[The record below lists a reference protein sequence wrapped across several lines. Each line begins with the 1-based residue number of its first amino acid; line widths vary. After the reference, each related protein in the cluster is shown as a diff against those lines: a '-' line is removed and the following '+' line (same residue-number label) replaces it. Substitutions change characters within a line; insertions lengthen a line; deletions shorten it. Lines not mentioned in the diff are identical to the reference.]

1 MDSVVSWIVLDVVA
15 FIVGIRFAVYVLDQY
30 EAHQEEMRK
39 NDKW

>member
-1 MDSVVSWIVLDVVA
+1 MDSVISWIVLDVVA
-15 FIVGIRFAVYVLDQY
+15 FAAGIWFAVYVINQY

>member
-1 MDSVVSWIVLDVVA
+1 MDSVLSWIILDFVA
-15 FIVGIRFAVYVLDQY
+15 LIAGIRFAIYALDQY